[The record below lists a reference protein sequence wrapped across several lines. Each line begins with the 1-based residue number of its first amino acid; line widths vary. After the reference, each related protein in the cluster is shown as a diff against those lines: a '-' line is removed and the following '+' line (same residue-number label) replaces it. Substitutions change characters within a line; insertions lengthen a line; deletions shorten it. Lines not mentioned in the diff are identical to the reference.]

1 MASSE
6 RQPDFFLVGAPK
18 CGTTA
23 MHVSLREHPDVFMPA
38 EKEHNH
44 FATDLVPATDPYASR
59 EHYLALFRDAS
70 FEKRVGETSVFH
82 LYSKSAAENI
92 RAFHADAKILVMLRD
107 PLEFVAS
114 YHSQMVWN
122 GDEDLADL
130 AEALDAE
137 DVRRAGA
144 HVPANLRFPDR
155 LFYTDVARFSEQLE
169 RYIGCIGSD
178 AIHVVLFDDF
188 TSDPAAEYR
197 RALRFLGVDED
208 FAPTFR
214 VVNPN
219 KAVRSAAVSEFLR
232 RPPAW
237 VAKPVVTLL
246 PRSWRRTLRIR
257 VRHANA
263 AELPRTPLSDEL
275 HARLVEV
282 LRPEVDRLEAL
293 LGRSLPGWCAPR

>member
-122 GDEDLADL
+122 GDAALADL
-130 AEALDAE
+130 AEALAAE
-137 DVRRAGA
+137 IALGVVVPVKGDDSVSGLCGKSRGNRGRRHIGNNREAAGA
-144 HVPANLRFPDR
+144 
-155 LFYTDVARFSEQLE
+155 
-169 RYIGCIGSD
+169 
-178 AIHVVLFDDF
+178 
-188 TSDPAAEYR
+188 
-197 RALRFLGVDED
+197 ALRADRD
-208 FAPTFR
+208 
-214 VVNPN
+214 
-219 KAVRSAAVSEFLR
+219 
-232 RPPAW
+232 
-237 VAKPVVTLL
+237 TLVGDDVL
-246 PRSWRRTLRIR
+246 D
-257 VRHANA
+257 
-263 AELPRTPLSDEL
+263 RTPLAAQSFTVGKFDR
-275 HARLVEV
+275 AGLVAYIS
-282 LRPEVDRLEAL
+282 LDRDRGDAGAGVGWQG
-293 LGRSLPGWCAPR
+293 GRCREGDHDGADGAVVAIS